1 MTDMPHPE
9 STESLARARRY
20 FAESLEDLEEAG
32 AERMSWTMSKDNA
45 LRLDKYVQGRLKGIS
60 RSQVQ
65 KLIELGAVT
74 VNDTVG
80 KASQKLRRGDIV
92 EVVVPPKPADDLIP
106 ENIPLDIL
114 YEDDV
119 FIAVNKEAGI
129 IVHPA
134 RSRLTG
140 TMINALA
147 YHFEHHPGNTIDRT
161 INADAGRSEASYESL
176 PTKSGNKRNRAKDK
190 KNEQRKAGR
199 ASGPSSEP
207 CAACD
212 GRDARHTRGKPT
224 LHKPSLSSVGE
235 DAARP
240 GVIHRL
246 DMNTTGVI
254 LFGKQ
259 NEAHWL
265 LAKQF
270 EERTNTKA
278 YLAVVHG
285 NPEPVGVIDQP
296 LGKHPTIREGNAVRH
311 DSTGKH
317 ALTLYRVREQ
327 YEGYALVE
335 CEIKT
340 GRTHQIR
347 VHLQYI
353 GHPIAGDIMYGGEI
367 VGPKEL
373 DDPPFP
379 AGSRVNISYARSKED
394 GKKQEALAAARMEQG
409 DAHPDGP
416 LIMPYPALHAAYLK
430 IKHPLDRHDM
440 VFTAPL
446 HEPMRT
452 LVNEL
457 RKRPNASG
465 VKATDASCYIDMAY
479 ALSV

>member
-1 MTDMPHPE
+1 MTDASHPE
-9 STESLARARRY
+9 SAESLARAKRY

-32 AERMSWTMSKDNA
+32 AEHLVWTMSKDSS

-74 VNDTVG
+74 VNGTAG
-80 KASQKLRRGDIV
+80 KPAQKLKGDDVI
-92 EVVVPPKPADDLIP
+92 EVVVPPKPSEDLTP
-106 ENIPLDIL
+106 EDIPLDIL

-119 FIAVNKEAGI
+119 FIAINKDAGI

-161 INADAGRSEASYESL
+161 VNALEAARASEAGPL
-176 PTKSGNKRNRAKDK
+176 PTKSDNKRNRAKDK
-190 KNEQRKAGR
+190 N
-199 ASGPSSEP
+199 
-207 CAACD
+207 
-212 GRDARHTRGKPT
+212 
-224 LHKPSLSSVGE
+224 KPSLSSIGK

-254 LFGKQ
+254 LFAKQ

-353 GHPIAGDIMYGGEI
+353 GHPIVGDIMYGGEI

-373 DDPPFP
+373 DDPPYP
-379 AGSRVNISYARSKED
+379 AGGRLNLSYARTKED
-394 GKKQEALAAARMEQG
+394 GKKLEARALDRYEQG
-409 DAHPDGP
+409 ESHPDGP
-416 LIMPYPALHAAYLK
+416 VIMAIPALHAAYLK
-430 IKHPLDRHDM
+430 IKHPIDQHQM
-440 VFTAPL
+440 IFTAPL

-452 LVNEL
+452 LVQEL
-457 RKRPNASG
+457 RKRPNTKG
-465 VKATDASCYIDMAY
+465 DKATNADCYIDLKY
-479 ALSV
+479 AMDEG

>member
-1 MTDMPHPE
+1 MTDTPHPE
-9 STESLARARRY
+9 SAESLTRAKRY

-32 AERMSWTMSKDNA
+32 AERMSWTMTKDSTM
-45 LRLDKYVQGRLKGIS
+45 RLDKYVQGRLKGIS
-60 RSQVQ
+60 RSQVR
-65 KLIELGAVT
+65 KLIDLGAVT
-74 VNDTVG
+74 VNGSAG
-80 KASQKLRRGDIV
+80 KPSQKLRDDDVV
-92 EVVVPPKPADDLIP
+92 EVVVPPKPSEDLIP
-106 ENIPLDIL
+106 EDIPLDIL
-114 YEDDV
+114 YEDDM
-119 FIAVNKEAGI
+119 FIAINKDAGI

-147 YHFEHHPGNTIDRT
+147 YHFENHPGNTVDRT
-161 INADAGRSEASYESL
+161 TPSPQSARASEGGPL
-176 PTKSGNKRNRAKDK
+176 QTKSDNKRNRAKDK
-190 KNEQRKAGR
+190 K
-199 ASGPSSEP
+199 
-207 CAACD
+207 
-212 GRDARHTRGKPT
+212 T
-224 LHKPSLSSVGE
+224 KPSLSSVGE
-235 DAARP
+235 AAARP

-254 LFGKQ
+254 LFAKQ

-285 NPEPVGVIDQP
+285 NPDPVGVIDQP

-311 DSTGKH
+311 DTTGKH

-353 GHPIAGDIMYGGEI
+353 GHPIVGDIMYGGEI
-367 VGPKEL
+367 IGPKEL

-379 AGSRVNISYARSKED
+379 AGSRVNLSYARAKSEGQKL
-394 GKKQEALAAARMEQG
+394 EARALQRFEQG
-409 DAHPDGP
+409 EDHPDGP
-416 LIMPYPALHAAYLK
+416 ALIAVPALHAAYLK
-430 IKHPLDRHDM
+430 VKHPIDQHEM
-440 VFTAPL
+440 IFTAPL

-457 RKRPNASG
+457 RKRPTTKGDKS
-465 VKATDASCYIDMAY
+465 TDANCYIDLKY
-479 ALSV
+479 ALS

>member
-1 MTDMPHPE
+1 MTDASHPE
-9 STESLARARRY
+9 SAEMLARARRY
-20 FAESLEDLEEAG
+20 HAESVEELEEAG
-32 AERMSWTMSKDNA
+32 AERLVWTMSKDSSN
-45 LRLDKYVQGRLKGIS
+45 RLDKYVQGRLKGIS

-65 KLIELGAVT
+65 KLIELGAVI
-74 VNDTVG
+74 VNGQVS
-80 KASQKLRRGDIV
+80 KASLKLRGGDVV
-92 EVVVPPKPADDLIP
+92 EVVVPPKPTTDLEP
-106 ENIPLDIL
+106 EDIPLDIL
-114 YEDDV
+114 YEDEG
-119 FIAVNKEAGI
+119 FIAINKDAGM

-134 RSRLTG
+134 RSHLHG
-140 TMINALA
+140 TMLNALA
-147 YHFEHHPGNTIDRT
+147 YHFTHHPGNTVDRT
-161 INADAGRSEASYESL
+161 VSLPAGDSPADREPT
-176 PTKSGNKRNRAKDK
+176 PTKSNNKRNRAKDK
-190 KNEQRKAGR
+190 
-199 ASGPSSEP
+199 
-207 CAACD
+207 
-212 GRDARHTRGKPT
+212 
-224 LHKPSLSSVGE
+224 HKPSFSSIGE
-235 DAARP
+235 DTARP

-259 NEAHWL
+259 NESHWL

-270 EERTNTKA
+270 EDRTNTKA

-285 NPEPVGVIDQP
+285 NPEPAAGIVDQP

-353 GHPIAGDIMYGGEI
+353 GHPIVGDQLYGGEI

-373 DDPPFP
+373 DDPPYP
-379 AGSRVNISYARSKED
+379 AGARPNLSYARPKSEGQKI
-394 GKKQEALAAARMEQG
+394 EAAAAARLKQG

-416 LIMPYPALHAAYLK
+416 VIMPHPALHAAYLK
-430 IKHPLDRHDM
+430 IAHPIDKHDM
-440 VFTAPL
+440 IFTAPL

-457 RKRPNASG
+457 RKRPNTKGA
-465 VKATDASCYIDMAY
+465 KAIDANCYINLKY
-479 ALSV
+479 ALS

>member
-1 MTDMPHPE
+1 MTDTSHPE
-9 STESLARARRY
+9 SAESLTRAKRY
-20 FAESLEDLEEAG
+20 FAESLDDLEEAG
-32 AERMSWTMSKDNA
+32 AEHMVWTMSKDSTM
-45 LRLDKYVQGRLKGIS
+45 RLDKYVQGRLKGIS
-60 RSQVQ
+60 RSQVR
-65 KLIELGAVT
+65 KLIDLGAVT
-74 VNDTVG
+74 VNNTAG
-80 KASQKLRRGDIV
+80 KPSQKLRGDDVV
-92 EVVVPPKPADDLIP
+92 EVVVPPKPSADLIP
-106 ENIPLDIL
+106 EDIPLDIL

-119 FIAVNKEAGI
+119 FIAINKDAGI

-147 YHFEHHPGNTIDRT
+147 YHFEHHPGNTVDRT
-161 INADAGRSEASYESL
+161 VKQD
-176 PTKSGNKRNRAKDK
+176 DK
-190 KNEQRKAGR
+190 HSKP
-199 ASGPSSEP
+199 SGPLP
-207 CAACD
+207 PKP
-212 GRDARHTRGKPT
+212 ARKNKPA
-224 LHKPSLSSVGE
+224 LSSVGQ

-240 GVIHRL
+240 GVVHRL

-254 LFGKQ
+254 LFAKQ

-285 NPEPVGVIDQP
+285 NPDTAGIIDQP

-311 DSTGKH
+311 DTTGKH

-353 GHPIAGDIMYGGEI
+353 GHPIVGDIMYGGEI

-373 DDPPFP
+373 DNPPFP
-379 AGSRVNISYARSKED
+379 AGARVNLSYARQKED
-394 GKKQEALAAARMEQG
+394 GKKLEALAQLRSEQG

-416 LIMPYPALHAAYLK
+416 VISAIPALHAAYLG
-430 IKHPLDRHDM
+430 IKHPLDQYDM
-440 VFTAPL
+440 IFTAPL

-452 LVNEL
+452 LVQEL
-457 RKRPNASG
+457 RKRPNTSG
-465 VKATDASCYIDMAY
+465 AKSTSANSYIDLRYAMAE
-479 ALSV
+479 

>member
-1 MTDMPHPE
+1 MTDTPHPE
-9 STESLARARRY
+9 SAESLARARRY

-32 AERMSWTMSKDNA
+32 AERMSWTMSKDSS

-65 KLIELGAVT
+65 KLIDLGAVT
-74 VNDTVG
+74 VNGTAG
-80 KASQKLRRGDIV
+80 KPSQKLKGGEVI
-92 EVVVPPKPADDLIP
+92 EVVVPPKPSEDLIA
-106 ENIPLDIL
+106 EDIPLDIL

-119 FIAVNKEAGI
+119 FIAINKDAGI

-147 YHFEHHPGNTIDRT
+147 YHFEHHPGNTVDRT
-161 INADAGRSEASYESL
+161 INADAERSEATGPM
-176 PTKSGNKRNRAKDK
+176 PTKSDNKRNRAKD
-190 KNEQRKAGR
+190 N
-199 ASGPSSEP
+199 
-207 CAACD
+207 
-212 GRDARHTRGKPT
+212 
-224 LHKPSLSSVGE
+224 KPSLSSVGQ

-285 NPEPVGVIDQP
+285 NPDPVTVIDQP

-317 ALTLYRVREQ
+317 ALTIARVREQ

-353 GHPIAGDIMYGGEI
+353 GHPIVGDIMYGGEI

-373 DDPPFP
+373 DAPPFP
-379 AGSRVNISYARSKED
+379 AGSRINISYARAKEE
-394 GKKQEALAAARMEQG
+394 GKKLEAVAEARMEQG

-416 LIMPYPALHAAYLK
+416 VIMAYPALHAAYLK
-430 IKHPLDRHDM
+430 IKHPIDRHDM

-446 HEPMRT
+446 HEPMRS
-452 LVNEL
+452 LVMEL
-457 RKRPNASG
+457 RKRPNIKGAKSTNAG
-465 VKATDASCYIDMAY
+465 CYIDLKY
-479 ALSV
+479 AMMD

>member
-1 MTDMPHPE
+1 MIDPPHPE
-9 STESLARARRY
+9 SAESLARARRY

-45 LRLDKYVQGRLKGIS
+45 LRLDKYVQGRLKGTS

-74 VNDTVG
+74 VNGTAG
-80 KASQKLRRGDIV
+80 KASQKLRGGDVV
-92 EVVVPPKPADDLIP
+92 EVVVPPRPADDLVP

-119 FIAVNKEAGI
+119 FIAINKEAGI

-147 YHFEHHPGNTIDRT
+147 YHFEHHPGNTVDRT
-161 INADAGRSEASYESL
+161 TNRRDHADAEPPPGGE
-176 PTKSGNKRNRAKDK
+176 
-190 KNEQRKAGR
+190 
-199 ASGPSSEP
+199 ASGP
-207 CAACD
+207 
-212 GRDARHTRGKPT
+212 
-224 LHKPSLSSVGE
+224 KPSLSSVGK

-278 YLAVVHG
+278 YLAIVHG

-311 DSTGKH
+311 DSTGRH

-327 YEGYALVE
+327 YDGYALVE

-353 GHPIAGDIMYGGEI
+353 GHPIVGDIMYGGEI

-379 AGSRVNISYARSKED
+379 AGSRVNISYARAKAE
-394 GKKQEALAAARMEQG
+394 GQKLEAKAIARLEQG

-416 LIMPYPALHAAYLK
+416 AFIAHPALHAAYLK
-430 IKHPLDRHDM
+430 VKHPIDQQEM

-452 LVNEL
+452 LVHEL
-457 RKRPNASG
+457 RKRPSTSG
-465 VKATDASCYIDMAY
+465 AKSTDAACYIDLSY
-479 ALSV
+479 AMG

>member
-1 MTDMPHPE
+1 MSDSSHPE
-9 STESLARARRY
+9 SAESLARAKRY
-20 FAESLEDLEEAG
+20 FAESLEELEEAG
-32 AERMSWTMSKDNA
+32 AERLSWTMSKDNS

-65 KLIELGAVT
+65 KLIDLGAVT
-74 VNDTVG
+74 VNGKTG
-80 KASQKLRRGDIV
+80 KASQKLRGGDVV
-92 EVVVPPKPADDLIP
+92 EVVVPPKPAEDLIA
-106 ENIPLDIL
+106 EDIPLDIL
-114 YEDDV
+114 YEDDM
-119 FIAVNKEAGI
+119 FIAINKEAGI

-147 YHFEHHPGNTIDRT
+147 YHFEHHPGNTVDRT
-161 INADAGRSEASYESL
+161 VNADEDRSEAAG
-176 PTKSGNKRNRAKDK
+176 PTPKKSDNKRNRAKDK
-190 KNEQRKAGR
+190 N
-199 ASGPSSEP
+199 
-207 CAACD
+207 
-212 GRDARHTRGKPT
+212 
-224 LHKPSLSSVGE
+224 KPSLSSVGQ

-285 NPEPVGVIDQP
+285 NPEPAAGVIDQP

-353 GHPIAGDIMYGGEI
+353 GHPIVGDIMYGGEI

-379 AGSRVNISYARSKED
+379 AGARVNLSYARSKED
-394 GKKQEALAAARMEQG
+394 GKKQEALAAARLEQG

-416 LIMPYPALHAAYLK
+416 VIMPYPALHAAYLR
-430 IKHPLDRHDM
+430 IHHPIDKHDM
-440 VFTAPL
+440 IFTAPL

-457 RKRPNASG
+457 RKRPNTSG
-465 VKATDASCYIDMAY
+465 AKSTDANCYIDLSYAMAE
-479 ALSV
+479 V

>member
-1 MTDMPHPE
+1 MTDASHPE
-9 STESLARARRY
+9 SAESLARAKRY

-32 AERMSWTMSKDNA
+32 AERLSWTMSRDNT

-65 KLIELGAVT
+65 KLIDLGAVT
-74 VNDTVG
+74 VNNIPG
-80 KASQKLRRGDIV
+80 KPSQKLRGGDVV

-106 ENIPLDIL
+106 EDIPLDIL

-119 FIAVNKEAGI
+119 FIAINKEAGI

-147 YHFEHHPGNTIDRT
+147 YHFEHHPGNTVDRT
-161 INADAGRSEASYESL
+161 MNAGTADGTPSNEPI
-176 PTKSGNKRNRAKDK
+176 PTKSDNKRNRAKDK
-190 KNEQRKAGR
+190 
-199 ASGPSSEP
+199 
-207 CAACD
+207 
-212 GRDARHTRGKPT
+212 
-224 LHKPSLSSVGE
+224 PSLSSVGQE
-235 DAARP
+235 AARP

-265 LAKQF
+265 IAKQF

-278 YLAVVHG
+278 YLAIVHG
-285 NPEPVGVIDQP
+285 NPDPAGVIDQP

-353 GHPIAGDIMYGGEI
+353 GHPIVGDIMYGGEI

-373 DDPPFP
+373 ADPPYP
-379 AGSRVNISYARSKED
+379 AGARINISYARTKED
-394 GKKQEALAAARMEQG
+394 GKKQEAVAAARLEQG

-416 LIMPYPALHAAYLK
+416 VIMPYPALHAAYLK
-430 IKHPLDRHDM
+430 IKHPTDRHEM
-440 VFTAPL
+440 IFTAPL

-452 LVNEL
+452 LVQAL
-457 RKRPNASG
+457 RERPNIKQA
-465 VKATDASCYIDMAY
+465 KATNNANCYIDLAY
-479 ALSV
+479 AMAD

>member
-1 MTDMPHPE
+1 MSNTPHPE
-9 STESLARARRY
+9 SAESLTRAKRY

-32 AERMSWTMSKDNA
+32 AERMSWTMTRDNS

-60 RSQVQ
+60 RSQVK
-65 KLIELGAVT
+65 KLIDLGAVT
-74 VNDTVG
+74 VNGSAG
-80 KASQKLRRGDIV
+80 KASQKLRGGDVV
-92 EVVVPPKPADDLIP
+92 EVVVPPKPSEDLTP
-106 ENIPLDIL
+106 EDIPLDIL
-114 YEDDV
+114 YEDDM
-119 FIAVNKEAGI
+119 FIAINKEAGI

-161 INADAGRSEASYESL
+161 TPPPGEAQASGGGPL
-176 PTKSGNKRNRAKDK
+176 PTKSDNKRNRAKDK
-190 KNEQRKAGR
+190 
-199 ASGPSSEP
+199 
-207 CAACD
+207 
-212 GRDARHTRGKPT
+212 T
-224 LHKPSLSSVGE
+224 KPSLSSVGE
-235 DAARP
+235 AAARP

-285 NPEPVGVIDQP
+285 NPDPVGVIDQP

-311 DSTGKH
+311 DTTGKH

-353 GHPIAGDIMYGGEI
+353 GHPIVGDIMYGGEI
-367 VGPKEL
+367 VGDREL

-379 AGSRVNISYARSKED
+379 AGARLNISYARAKTE
-394 GKKQEALAAARMEQG
+394 GQKLEARALQRFEQG
-409 DAHPDGP
+409 EAHPDGP
-416 LIMPYPALHAAYLK
+416 ALIAVPALHAAYLK
-430 IKHPLDRHDM
+430 VKHPIDQHEM
-440 VFTAPL
+440 IFTAPL

-452 LVNEL
+452 LVQEL
-457 RKRPNASG
+457 RKRPNTSG
-465 VKATDASCYIDMAY
+465 AKSTDANCYIDMAY
-479 ALSV
+479 ALKML

>member
-1 MTDMPHPE
+1 MPDTPHPE
-9 STESLARARRY
+9 SAESLARARRY

-32 AERMSWTMSKDNA
+32 AEHMTWTMSKDSS

-65 KLIELGAVT
+65 KLIDLGAVT
-74 VNDTVG
+74 VNDTPG
-80 KASQKLRRGDIV
+80 KPSQKLRGGDVI
-92 EVVVPPKPADDLIP
+92 EVVVPPKPADDLIA
-106 ENIPLDIL
+106 EDIPLDIL

-119 FIAVNKEAGI
+119 FIAINKEAGI

-134 RSRLTG
+134 RSRLHG

-161 INADAGRSEASYESL
+161 INAQEANNADAERSEASG
-176 PTKSGNKRNRAKDK
+176 T
-190 KNEQRKAGR
+190 
-199 ASGPSSEP
+199 
-207 CAACD
+207 
-212 GRDARHTRGKPT
+212 
-224 LHKPSLSSVGE
+224 KPSLSSVGQS
-235 DAARP
+235 AARP

-254 LFGKQ
+254 LFAKQ

-285 NPEPVGVIDQP
+285 NPDPVGVIDQP

-311 DSTGKH
+311 DSTGRH

-327 YEGYALVE
+327 YAGYALVE

-347 VHLQYI
+347 IHLQYI
-353 GHPIAGDIMYGGEI
+353 GHPIVGDIMYGGEI

-373 DDPPFP
+373 DDPPYP
-379 AGSRVNISYARSKED
+379 AGARLNISYARAKEE
-394 GKKQEALAAARMEQG
+394 GKKLEARAIERFEKG
-409 DAHPDGP
+409 EAHPDGP
-416 LIMPYPALHAAYLK
+416 ALIAHPALHAAYLK
-430 IKHPLDRHDM
+430 IKHPLDQHEM
-440 VFTAPL
+440 IFTAPL

-452 LVNEL
+452 LVQEL
-457 RKRPNASG
+457 RKRPNTKG
-465 VKATDASCYIDMAY
+465 DKATDAGCYIDLKY
-479 ALSV
+479 AMTD

>member
-1 MTDMPHPE
+1 MSDTPHPE
-9 STESLARARRY
+9 SAESLTRARRY

-32 AERMSWTMSKDNA
+32 AERMAWTMSKDSS

-65 KLIELGAVT
+65 KLIDLGAVT
-74 VNDTVG
+74 VNGTPG
-80 KASQKLRRGDIV
+80 KPAQKLKGDDVI
-92 EVVVPPKPADDLIP
+92 EVVVPPKPSEDLIP
-106 ENIPLDIL
+106 EDIPLDIL

-119 FIAVNKEAGI
+119 FIAINKEAGI

-147 YHFEHHPGNTIDRT
+147 YHFEHHPGNTVDRT
-161 INADAGRSEASYESL
+161 VNAQEAARASEAGPL
-176 PTKSGNKRNRAKDK
+176 PKKSDNKRNRAKDK
-190 KNEQRKAGR
+190 
-199 ASGPSSEP
+199 
-207 CAACD
+207 
-212 GRDARHTRGKPT
+212 T
-224 LHKPSLSSVGE
+224 KPSLSSVGK

-254 LFGKQ
+254 LFAKQ
-259 NEAHWL
+259 NEGHWL

-353 GHPIAGDIMYGGEI
+353 GHPIVGDLMYGGEI

-373 DDPPFP
+373 DEPPFP
-379 AGSRVNISYARSKED
+379 AGCRVNLSYARSKEE
-394 GKKQEALAAARMEQG
+394 GKKLEARALERFEQG
-409 DAHPDGP
+409 EDHPDGP
-416 LIMPYPALHAAYLK
+416 AIIAHPALHAAYLQV
-430 IKHPLDRHDM
+430 KHPIDGHDM
-440 VFTAPL
+440 IFTAPL

-452 LVNEL
+452 LVQEL
-457 RKRPNASG
+457 RKRPNTQG
-465 VKATDASCYIDMAY
+465 DKATKASCYIDLKYAMAE
-479 ALSV
+479 

>member
-1 MTDMPHPE
+1 MTDTPHPE
-9 STESLARARRY
+9 SAESLARARRY

-32 AERMSWTMSKDNA
+32 AERMSWTMSKDSS

-65 KLIELGAVT
+65 KLIDLGAVT
-74 VNDTVG
+74 VNGSPG
-80 KASQKLRRGDIV
+80 KASQKLKDNDLI
-92 EVVVPPKPADDLIP
+92 EVVVPPKPAEDLIA
-106 ENIPLDIL
+106 EDIPLDIL
-114 YEDDV
+114 YEDDA
-119 FIAVNKEAGI
+119 FIAINKEAGI

-147 YHFEHHPGNTIDRT
+147 YHFEHHPGKTVDRT
-161 INADAGRSEASYESL
+161 TNADDNRSDGSFGPL
-176 PTKSGNKRNRAKDK
+176 PTKSDNKRNRAKDK
-190 KNEQRKAGR
+190 SK
-199 ASGPSSEP
+199 S
-207 CAACD
+207 
-212 GRDARHTRGKPT
+212 
-224 LHKPSLSSVGE
+224 SLSSVGQ

-311 DSTGKH
+311 DTTGRH

-353 GHPIAGDIMYGGEI
+353 GHPIVGDIMYGGEI

-379 AGSRVNISYARSKED
+379 AGSRVNISYARAKAE
-394 GKKQEALAAARMEQG
+394 GQKLEARAIARFEQG

-416 LIMPYPALHAAYLK
+416 AIIAHPALHAAYLK
-430 IKHPLDRHDM
+430 VKHPLDQHEM

-452 LVNEL
+452 LVQEL
-457 RKRPNASG
+457 RQRHNTQGA
-465 VKATDASCYIDMAY
+465 KATDAGCYIDLKYAMAD
-479 ALSV
+479 